1 MLSKNLSHRFKRL
14 ISPMKKLLHS
24 LRKKLKTKKIMEETK
39 MIEVKDVHKK
49 YGRNKVLNGINF
61 TVPKGQISSLIGVNG
76 AGKTTILNHIM
87 NLLPMSSGEI
97 LIDGEKLS
105 PKIYEK
111 VSFIPDAAIM
121 LPEMTVR
128 EAMDF
133 MHEFY
138 DTWNEERAQEILH
151 FFRLNEKDKINI
163 LSKGNV
169 AKVNLLLGLSLD
181 VDYVL
186 MDEPFSGIDVFTR
199 EQIAEVFT
207 SYLVED
213 KGVLITTHEIHEIE
227 FLVDRVI
234 LMDEG
239 IVLREFNV
247 EEVRENE
254 GKSIIDI
261 MREVYM
267 PYADELNQRQPNRL
281 GK

>member
-1 MLSKNLSHRFKRL
+1 
-14 ISPMKKLLHS
+14 PM
-24 LRKKLKTKKIMEETK
+24 T
-39 MIEVKDVHKK
+39 
-49 YGRNKVLNGINF
+49 
-61 TVPKGQISSLIGVNG
+61 
-76 AGKTTILNHIM
+76 
-87 NLLPMSSGEI
+87 SGEI

-121 LPEMTVR
+121 LPEMKIR

-133 MHEFY
+133 MDEFY
-138 DTWNEERAQEILH
+138 DTWNEERAQGILT
-151 FFRLNEKDKINI
+151 FFRLNEENKINT

-213 KGVLITTHEIHEIE
+213 KGVLIITHEFNE
-227 FLVDRVI
+227 F
-234 LMDEG
+234 
-239 IVLREFNV
+239 
-247 EEVRENE
+247 
-254 GKSIIDI
+254 
-261 MREVYM
+261 
-267 PYADELNQRQPNRL
+267 Q
-281 GK
+281 

>member
-1 MLSKNLSHRFKRL
+1 
-14 ISPMKKLLHS
+14 
-24 LRKKLKTKKIMEETK
+24 
-39 MIEVKDVHKK
+39 MIEVKNVHKK
-49 YGRNKVLNGINF
+49 YGKKKILDGISF
-61 TVPKGQISSLIGVNG
+61 SIPKGKISSLIGVNG

-87 NLLPMSSGEI
+87 NILPMNSGEI

-105 PKIYEK
+105 PKTYEK
-111 VSFIPDAAIM
+111 ISFIPDAAIM
-121 LPEMTVR
+121 LPEMKIR
-128 EAMDF
+128 EAMNF
-133 MHEFY
+133 MNEFY
-138 DTWNEERAQEILH
+138 DTWNEERAQEMLT
-151 FFRLNEKDKINI
+151 FFRLNEEDKINT

-169 AKVNLLLGLSLD
+169 AKVNLLLGLALD

-234 LMDEG
+234 LMDDG
-239 IVLREFNV
+239 AVLREFNV
-247 EEVRENE
+247 EDVRENE
-254 GKSIIDI
+254 GKSIIDV

-267 PYADELNQRQPNRL
+267 PYADELNERQPNRL